1 MDRNRK
7 YHIFDYSKYVIMSN
21 EETKVLVFNF
31 FSLNGSGKIEYP
43 IKIKFQIIKDLK
55 VKF

>member
-43 IKIKFQIIKDLK
+43 VKIKFQIIKDLK